1 MSSARKRRAPGQ
13 CPYCDYSTSSDNLS
27 RHVKLIHKDAPPAV
41 KPQPSGDRVTCPDCQ
56 PPEYR
61 SKSNLARHRRTVHKA
76 TKELVV
82 DKLRR
87 DGHPPNKD
95 TPPPTLPQ
103 TLPRQSLFD
112 TGLEISIDPAILN
125 ANEDSLEDFQST
137 LGETE
142 KRGGVSISLEEEVAE
157 YEVRAHQAL
166 EEH

>member
-1 MSSARKRRAPGQ
+1 M
-13 CPYCDYSTSSDNLS
+13 
-27 RHVKLIHKDAPPAV
+27 
-41 KPQPSGDRVTCPDCQ
+41 
-56 PPEYR
+56 
-61 SKSNLARHRRTVHKA
+61 HKA

-82 DKLRR
+82 DELRI

-95 TPPPTLPQ
+95 TPPPTLPP

-125 ANEDSLEDFQST
+125 ANEDSPEDSPEDFQST